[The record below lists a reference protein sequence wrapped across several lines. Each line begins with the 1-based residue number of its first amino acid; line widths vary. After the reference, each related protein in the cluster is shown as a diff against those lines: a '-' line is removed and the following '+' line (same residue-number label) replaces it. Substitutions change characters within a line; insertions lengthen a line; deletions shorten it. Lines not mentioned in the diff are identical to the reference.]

1 MWKFQYFSL
10 TQILREINFEDS
22 RNAKIAVFALLVSVD
37 FVHLVKIRKIGAKIH
52 EKSKFRASKCVKIA
66 DFALQESPKLISRK
80 I

>member
-37 FVHLVKIRKIGAKIH
+37 FVHLIKIRKIGAKIH
-52 EKSKFRASKCVKIA
+52 ENQISEPLNVLKWQI
-66 DFALQESPKLISRK
+66 LQV
-80 I
+80 